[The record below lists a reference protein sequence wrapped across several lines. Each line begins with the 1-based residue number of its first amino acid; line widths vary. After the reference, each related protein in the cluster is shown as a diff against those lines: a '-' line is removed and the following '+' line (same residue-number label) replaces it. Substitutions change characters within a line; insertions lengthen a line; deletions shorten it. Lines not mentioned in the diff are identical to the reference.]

1 MSETVELLTE
11 PVVMTKEKVL
21 TDPYLNVMQRY
32 FINLSSFR
40 RFIADVKS
48 KKELKVKL
56 KKHLSKYNLVY
67 ALKRPPAALQ
77 TDCLVLCNMAETLGN
92 NHAL

>member
-1 MSETVELLTE
+1 
-11 PVVMTKEKVL
+11 
-21 TDPYLNVMQRY
+21 VMQRY

-40 RFIADVKS
+40 RFIADVES

-56 KKHLSKYNLVY
+56 KGHLSKYNLVY

-77 TDCLVLCNMAETLGN
+77 ADCLVLCNMAETLGN
-92 NHAL
+92 NHSL